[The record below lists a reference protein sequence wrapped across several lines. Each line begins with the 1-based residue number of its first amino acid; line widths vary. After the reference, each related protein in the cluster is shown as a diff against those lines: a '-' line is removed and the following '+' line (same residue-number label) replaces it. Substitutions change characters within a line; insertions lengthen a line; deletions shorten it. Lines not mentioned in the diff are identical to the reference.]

1 MTRPVAMKCTLIA
14 FAVFWLGIAD
24 ARIEAPDH
32 VIYGT
37 ATVFGDPAASGQVIQ
52 VRRRASGELLAQYRL
67 GASERLGDQYA
78 VRIPMDTVEPR
89 VDGFARPGDLINIF
103 ISGELAGKAAVGKA
117 GHAVRLD
124 IDPQNVGDGPSLEV
138 VDAEVFEGNSGTVQ
152 ATFEATMNTTS
163 DNDVIVSWNT
173 VDGSAIGGGSC
184 TGETDYLASDS
195 SLTIPAG
202 RMLADISITVCG
214 DTVIEGTETFEIA
227 LSADGAVLAR
237 DTAQATI
244 IGDDDVPALQLADVV
259 VPEPGAGESRQA
271 VFRPVLSKNSDF
283 EARFSYTIEPL
294 NAVAGVDYVST
305 SGTAVIPVGEVE
317 TEIPVEILHV
327 PGADEPRSFRLIAS
341 EPFNLSFDTD
351 NALGVIRDP
360 AYEPAVEHEQDVV
373 NNEDSVTRLSGPTAL
388 ALSPDGRHAYV
399 TSESL
404 DAVVAFRRN
413 QADGHLSLIAQ
424 YDPSQTGFSTA
435 LLDGPMDI
443 RVSPDGKSVYVASK
457 NDDAVVVLS
466 RDEATGTL
474 VFIENQE
481 DGVLSVPDAE
491 SPNAGLT
498 GVRRLL
504 VTPDGEFVYAA
515 GTGANGVAVFERDTT
530 TGALRF
536 VEAEI
541 DGQDDPN
548 DAGGAVEGMGQP
560 AGLALSDDGA
570 QLYVASRFGDAVQV
584 FDRNAAEADPDY
596 GRLSFATAYIN
607 GLESIDGLNGA
618 FDIAASEDGAHVY
631 VSVEDDDGVVLFDR
645 DADGMLSQRTVW
657 RHETTERPGLRGA
670 QGLAIAPDGLEVFV
684 TGLADH
690 SLSIFERMQAGNE
703 DGLPAGDLRMR
714 QTVFDDSGA
723 VLNMAGPT
731 SVMPSQDDEHVY
743 VVANEDDAI
752 VVFSRIS
759 LDVIFDDDF
768 GD

>member
-1 MTRPVAMKCTLIA
+1 MKCTLIA
-14 FAVFWLGIAD
+14 LAAFWLGIAD

-78 VRIPMDTVEPR
+78 VRIPIDTVDPR

-124 IDPQNVGDGPSLEV
+124 IDPQSVGDGPSLEV

-163 DNDVIVSWNT
+163 DSDVILSWNT

-184 TGETDYLASDS
+184 TGNTDYLASDS

-202 RMLADISITVCG
+202 GMLADISITVCG

-227 LSADGAVLAR
+227 LFTNDAVLAR

-244 IGDDDVPALQLADVV
+244 IGDDDVPALQLADVI

-294 NAVAGVDYVST
+294 NAVAGIDYVAT
-305 SGTAVIPVGEVE
+305 SGTAVIPVGAVE

-327 PGADEPRSFRLIAS
+327 PGADEPRSFRLVAS
-341 EPFNLSFDTD
+341 DPFNLSFDND

-404 DAVVAFRRN
+404 DAVLAFGRN
-413 QADGHLSLIAQ
+413 EADGRLSLIAQ
-424 YDPSQTGFSTA
+424 YDATQTDFSTA
-435 LLDGPMDI
+435 LLDAPMDV
-443 RVSPDGKSVYVASK
+443 RVSPDGDHVYVASR
-457 NDDAVVVLS
+457 NDDALVVFARSSASGALS
-466 RDEATGTL
+466 
-474 VFIENQE
+474 FIENQA
-481 DGVLSVPDAE
+481 DGVPGAPEAE
-491 SPNAGLT
+491 SPNSGLV
-498 GVRRLL
+498 GVRKLL
-504 VTPDGEFVYAA
+504 VSPDGAFVYAA
-515 GTGANGVAVFERDTT
+515 GTGANAVAVFERDAA
-530 TGALRF
+530 TGALVF
-536 VEAEI
+536 VEAEVN
-541 DGQDDPN
+541 GNDDPD
-548 DAGGAVEGMGQP
+548 DAGGEVEGMGQP

-584 FDRNAAEADPDY
+584 FNRNTTAADPDH
-596 GRLSFATAYIN
+596 GRISFATAYIDGLN
-607 GLESIDGLNGA
+607 GIGGLNGA
-618 FDIAASEDGAHVY
+618 FDIAASDDGAHVY
-631 VSVEDDDGVVLFDR
+631 VSVEDEDGVVLFDR
-645 DADGMLSQRTVW
+645 QADGTLAQRTVW
-657 RHETTERPGLRGA
+657 RHDTTERPGLRGA

-703 DGLPAGDLRMR
+703 DGLSAGDLRMR

-731 SVMPSQDDEHVY
+731 SVIPSHDDEYVY

-759 LDVIFDDDF
+759 LDIIF
-768 GD
+768 GDGFGD